1 MLDKQTIR
9 TMMHKMRQFQNK
21 HFTTEHGLTDWK
33 KIGIL
38 SLLGI
43 GSAIIAGGLLLAT
56 AIAILSIGLPDVR
69 DLDKLSVAQ
78 STTIYDREGNVLY
91 VKFGEE
97 NREYKKL
104 NQISPNLVN
113 ATISIEDDKFY
124 QHPGFDMLG
133 FFRAAFSN
141 ITSGSS
147 QGGSTITQQYI
158 KLAFL
163 SSEKS
168 YTRKLKE
175 LILAVRIEE
184 AFDKDTI
191 LEKYLNKIP
200 YGNNAFGVEKAAQIY
215 FNKSAQDL
223 TLAES
228 AVLASIPQLPSYYNP
243 YGPNLYSHLSKNANI
258 EDLTRRNI
266 QNEASLRDSEIKR
279 GLIGSQVE
287 ISGENKVYIQGRSD
301 LVLRRMVETGHIT
314 EDQKNKALKE
324 IHEIQFT
331 KSNQDMKAAH
341 FVLEYILPELEKKYG
356 KELVEQGGLKVY
368 TTLDPKLQDIA
379 EKAIKDRAE
388 GYQKK
393 YNVKNAAL
401 VSMNPQ
407 NGQILAMV
415 GSRNY
420 FDKEIDGKNN
430 VVTSY
435 RQAGSTFKPIVY
447 AAAFLNRYSPASV
460 VFDVPT
466 PFGSDTPKNF
476 DGKFQGPITLRK
488 ALGQSRNIPAIK
500 AYFLAGEQEKILP
513 FAKKLGVEFMNENT
527 EYGYPMVLGGAD
539 TTLLSMTNAFGTFAN
554 GGLHYKPTAII
565 RIENAQKEILEE
577 WKDEKGEE
585 ALDPQIAYL
594 INSILSDRSV
604 NVGPNLNI
612 NGQIN
617 AAKTG
622 TSNRK
627 NGNQYL
633 PHDLLTLGYTTQ
645 IVTGVWAGNNND
657 KKDGPLNFSA
667 DGYNVAAPIFK
678 EFMEKALKDSPA
690 EDFPIPEGIKQE
702 TVSKY
707 NGKLI
712 SSLTPTEAQ
721 ITDFFASFAIPTEVD
736 DSYAGYPDFS
746 TSETLSLATCT
757 SGQAQKR
764 FRVILQDIDPSREI
778 WNKAAQTWLQENNTD
793 NTDFG
798 GKLQCETISP
808 DITPTVSITNLSE
821 GQSINS
827 GNQTVEIVTK
837 SLSNISQAL
846 YYLDGNL
853 QYKQD
858 QAPFSGNIRIPK
870 AAIQT
875 DHKLEVIVY
884 DKDANIGS
892 TSISF
897 STTPISVE

>member
-9 TMMHKMRQFQNK
+9 TMMHRMRQFRHQ
-21 HFTTEHGLTDWK
+21 HFTTEHGHTDWK
-33 KIGIL
+33 KISIL
-38 SLLGI
+38 SALGI
-43 GSAIIAGGLLLAT
+43 GTAIIAGGLLLAT

-104 NQISPNLVN
+104 SQISPNLVN

-133 FFRAAFSN
+133 FLRAAFSN

-215 FNKSAQDL
+215 FNKTAQDL

-243 YGPNLYSHLSKNANI
+243 YGPNLYSHLSKNTNT
-258 EDLTRRNI
+258 EDLARRNI
-266 QNEASLRDSEIKR
+266 QNEASLRDNEIKR

-287 ISGENKVYIQGRSD
+287 IGGENKVYIQGRSD
-301 LVLRRMVETGHIT
+301 LVLRRMVETGHIS

-331 KSNQDMKAAH
+331 KSNQEMKAAH
-341 FVLEYILPELEKKYG
+341 FVLEYILPDLEKKYG

-447 AAAFLNRYSPASV
+447 AAAFANRYSPASV

-513 FAKKLGVEFMNENT
+513 FAKKIGVEFMNETT

-554 GGLHYKPTAII
+554 GGLHYKPTAIL

-577 WKDEKGEE
+577 WKEEKGEE

-678 EFMEKALKDSPA
+678 EFMEKALKDSPS

-712 SSLTPTEAQ
+712 STLTPTEAQ
-721 ITDFFASFAIPTEVD
+721 ITDFFASFAIPTEID

-746 TSETLSLATCT
+746 TNELLNTATCS

-764 FRVILQDIDPSREI
+764 YRVVLQDIDPSREI
-778 WNKAAQTWLQENNTD
+778 WNNAAQAWLQANTSD
-793 NTDFG
+793 NADFG
-798 GKLQCETISP
+798 GKVQCENISP
-808 DITPTVSITNLSE
+808 DLTPTVSITNLTE
-821 GQSINS
+821 GQSIDS
-827 GNQTVEIVTK
+827 GNQTIQISTTP
-837 SLSNISQAL
+837 SNISQAL

-858 QAPFSGNIRIPK
+858 QPPFSGNIRIPK
-870 AAIQT
+870 TSTQT
-875 DHKLEVIVY
+875 SHKLDVIVY

-897 STTPISVE
+897 STTQVE

>member
-9 TMMHKMRQFQNK
+9 TMMHRMRQFRHQ
-21 HFTTEHGLTDWK
+21 HFTTEHGHTDWK
-33 KIGIL
+33 KISIL
-38 SLLGI
+38 SALGI
-43 GSAIIAGGLLLAT
+43 GTAIIAGGLLLAT

-104 NQISPNLVN
+104 SQISPNLVN

-133 FFRAAFSN
+133 FLRAAFSN

-215 FNKSAQDL
+215 FNKTAQDL

-243 YGPNLYSHLSKNANI
+243 YGPNLYSHLSKNTNT
-258 EDLTRRNI
+258 EDLARRNI
-266 QNEASLRDSEIKR
+266 QNEASLRDNEIKR

-287 ISGENKVYIQGRSD
+287 IGGENKVYIQGRSD
-301 LVLRRMVETGHIT
+301 LVLRRMVETGHIS

-331 KSNQDMKAAH
+331 KSNQEMKAAH
-341 FVLEYILPELEKKYG
+341 FVLEYILPDLEKKYG

-447 AAAFLNRYSPASV
+447 AAAFANRYSPASV

-513 FAKKLGVEFMNENT
+513 FAKKIGVEFMNETT

-554 GGLHYKPTAII
+554 GGLHYKPTAIL

-577 WKDEKGEE
+577 WKEEKGEE

-678 EFMEKALKDSPA
+678 EFMEKALKDSPS

-712 SSLTPTEAQ
+712 STLTPTEAQ
-721 ITDFFASFAIPTEVD
+721 ITDFFASFAIPTEID

-746 TSETLSLATCT
+746 TNELLNTAMCS

-764 FRVILQDIDPSREI
+764 YRVVLQDIDPSREI
-778 WNKAAQTWLQENNTD
+778 WNNAAQAWLQANTSD
-793 NTDFG
+793 NADFG
-798 GKLQCETISP
+798 GKVQCENISP
-808 DITPTVSITNLSE
+808 DLTPTISITNLTE

-827 GNQTVEIVTK
+827 GNQTIQISTTP
-837 SLSNISQAL
+837 SNISQAL

-858 QAPFSGNIRIPK
+858 QPPFSGNIRIPK
-870 AAIQT
+870 TSTQT
-875 DHKLEVIVY
+875 SHKLDVIVY

-897 STTPISVE
+897 STTQVE